1 MYFFCG
7 NWSAV
12 DMRRIEGDSGGT
24 AFMQQLEKAIDSDG
38 AMIKGAG
45 DYEVYWYFDTE
56 SEGRPLLFV
65 HSVNAAPSAIELKPL
80 FQHFRAFR
88 PVFAPDLPGFG
99 RSTRGV
105 GTMTSSDFAKQI
117 ASLIQEMTSSEPP
130 DVIALSLGCEFVARA
145 VVECGAAVRSLTFIS
160 PTGFSRR
167 QPPAPQAQRRLKR
180 LFDFAGF
187 GRGAFKLLRLERSI
201 RYFYGMNFAGF
212 VPNELVTYALK
223 TTRQPGAHEMPLQ
236 FLSMGL
242 FTANAGESLYS
253 KLDVPVLVL
262 FDKDP
267 NVSFELFEEFE
278 ANPAWQ
284 FKRIAPSLGMPQWEH
299 PEETAGAVEAFFE
312 AL

>member
-1 MYFFCG
+1 M
-7 NWSAV
+7 
-12 DMRRIEGDSGGT
+12 DTRRIEGDGGGM
-24 AFMQQLEKAIDSDG
+24 ALMQQLDKAIDSDG
-38 AMIKGAG
+38 AMIKGVG

-80 FQHFRAFR
+80 FQHFRASR

-117 ASLIQEMTSSEPP
+117 ASLIQEMTPSEPP

-145 VVECGAAVRSLTFIS
+145 VVECGAAVRSLTFVS

-201 RYFYGMNFAGF
+201 RYFYGMNFSGF
-212 VPNELVTYALK
+212 VPSELVTYALK

-236 FLSMGL
+236 FLSMSL
-242 FTANAGESLYS
+242 FTTNAAESLYS

-262 FDKDP
+262 FDQDP
-267 NVSFELFEEFE
+267 NVSFELFDQFE

-284 FKRIAPSLGMPQWEH
+284 FKRIAPSLGMPQWEY
-299 PEETAGAVEAFFE
+299 PEETAGAIEAFFG

>member
-1 MYFFCG
+1 
-7 NWSAV
+7 
-12 DMRRIEGDSGGT
+12 MRRIEGDSGEK
-24 AFMQQLEKAIDSDG
+24 AFMQQLDKAIDSDG
-38 AMIKGAG
+38 ALIEDSG

-80 FQHFRAFR
+80 FQHFRASR

-99 RSTRGV
+99 RSTRRV
-105 GTMTSSDFAKQI
+105 GTMTPSDFAKQI
-117 ASLIQEMTSSEPP
+117 ACIIDETTPSEPP

-145 VVECGAAVRSLTFIS
+145 VVEFGAAVRSLTFIS
-160 PTGFSRR
+160 PTGFSSR
-167 QPPAPQAQRRLKR
+167 QPPTPKAQRRLKR

-187 GRGAFKLLRLERSI
+187 GRSAFKLLRLERSI
-201 RYFYGMNFAGF
+201 RYFYGMNFSGF

-223 TTRQPGAHEMPLQ
+223 TTRQPGAHDMPLQ

-242 FTANAGESLYS
+242 FTANAAESLYS

-284 FKRIAPSLGMPQWEH
+284 FERIAPSLGMPQWEH
-299 PEETAGAVEAFFE
+299 PERTVGAIETFFGA
-312 AL
+312 L

>member
-1 MYFFCG
+1 
-7 NWSAV
+7 
-12 DMRRIEGDSGGT
+12 MRRIEGDSGEK
-24 AFMQQLEKAIDSDG
+24 AFMKQLDKAIESDG
-38 AMIKGAG
+38 ALIEGSG

-80 FQHFRAFR
+80 FQHFRASR

-99 RSTRGV
+99 RSTRRV
-105 GTMTSSDFAKQI
+105 GTMTPSDFAKQI
-117 ASLIQEMTSSEPP
+117 ASIIDEMTQSEPP

-145 VVECGAAVRSLTFIS
+145 VVELGATVRSLTFIS

-201 RYFYGMNFAGF
+201 RYFYGMNFSGF

-223 TTRQPGAHEMPLQ
+223 TTRQSGAHEMPLQ

-242 FTANAGESLYS
+242 FTAKAAESLYS

-299 PEETAGAVEAFFE
+299 PERTAGAIEAFFGT
-312 AL
+312 L

>member
-1 MYFFCG
+1 M
-7 NWSAV
+7 
-12 DMRRIEGDSGGT
+12 SGITRFTGT
-24 AFMQQLEKAIDSDG
+24 
-38 AMIKGAG
+38 
-45 DYEVYWYFDTE
+45 FDTE

-80 FQHFRAFR
+80 FQHFRASR

-99 RSTRGV
+99 RSTRRV
-105 GTMTSSDFAKQI
+105 GTMTASEFAKNI
-117 ASLIQEMTSSEPP
+117 ASIIDEITPTEPP

-145 VVECGAAVRSLTFIS
+145 VVECGATVRSLTFIS

-167 QPPAPQAQRRLKR
+167 QPPPPQAQKRLKR

-201 RYFYGMNFAGF
+201 RYFYGMNFSGF

-223 TTRQPGAHEMPLQ
+223 TTRQPSAHDMPLQ

-242 FTANAGESLYS
+242 FTANAAESLYS

-299 PEETAGAVEAFFE
+299 PEETAGAIEAFFG

>member
-7 NWSAV
+7 NWSALA
-12 DMRRIEGDSGGT
+12 MRRIEGDSGET
-24 AFMQQLEKAIDSDG
+24 AFMQQLEKAIDSNG
-38 AMIKGAG
+38 ALIKGVG

-80 FQHFRAFR
+80 FQHFRASR

-99 RSTRGV
+99 QSTRRV
-105 GTMTSSDFAKQI
+105 GTITASEFAKNI
-117 ASLIQEMTSSEPP
+117 ASIINEIAPSEPP
-130 DVIALSLGCEFVARA
+130 DVIALSLGCEFAARA

-201 RYFYGMNFAGF
+201 RYFYGMNFSGF
-212 VPNELVTYALK
+212 VPHELVTYALK
-223 TTRQPGAHEMPLQ
+223 TTRQPGAYEMPLQ

-242 FTANAGESLYS
+242 FTANAAESLYS

-267 NVSFELFEEFE
+267 NVSFELFEEFDT
-278 ANPAWQ
+278 NPAWQ

-299 PEETAGAVEAFFE
+299 PEETAGAIEAFFG

>member
-1 MYFFCG
+1 
-7 NWSAV
+7 
-12 DMRRIEGDSGGT
+12 MRRIEGDSGEK
-24 AFMQQLEKAIDSDG
+24 AFMKQLDKAIESDG
-38 AMIKGAG
+38 ALIEGSG

-80 FQHFRAFR
+80 FQHFRASR

-99 RSTRGV
+99 RSTRRV
-105 GTMTSSDFAKQI
+105 GTMTPSDFAKQI
-117 ASLIQEMTSSEPP
+117 ASIVDEMTPSEPP

-145 VVECGAAVRSLTFIS
+145 VVELGAAVRSLTFIS

-167 QPPAPQAQRRLKR
+167 QPPSPQAQRRLKR

-201 RYFYGMNFAGF
+201 RYFYGMNFSGF

-223 TTRQPGAHEMPLQ
+223 TTRQSGAHEMPLQ

-242 FTANAGESLYS
+242 FTAKAAESLYS

-299 PEETAGAVEAFFE
+299 PERTAGAIEAFFGT
-312 AL
+312 L

>member
-1 MYFFCG
+1 
-7 NWSAV
+7 
-12 DMRRIEGDSGGT
+12 MRRIEGDSGEK
-24 AFMQQLEKAIDSDG
+24 AFMKQLDKAIESDG
-38 AMIKGAG
+38 ALIEGSG

-80 FQHFRAFR
+80 FQHFRASR

-99 RSTRGV
+99 RSTRRV
-105 GTMTSSDFAKQI
+105 GTMTPSDFAKQI
-117 ASLIQEMTSSEPP
+117 ASIVDEMTPSEPP

-145 VVECGAAVRSLTFIS
+145 VVELGAAVRSLTFIS

-201 RYFYGMNFAGF
+201 RYFYGMNFSGF

-223 TTRQPGAHEMPLQ
+223 TTRQSGAHEMPLQ

-242 FTANAGESLYS
+242 FTAKAAESRYS

-299 PEETAGAVEAFFE
+299 PERTAGAIEAFFGT
-312 AL
+312 L

>member
-1 MYFFCG
+1 
-7 NWSAV
+7 
-12 DMRRIEGDSGGT
+12 MRRIESNGGGT
-24 AFMQQLEKAIDSDG
+24 TFMQQLDKAIDSDG
-38 AMIKGAG
+38 ALIKGVG
-45 DYEVYWYFDTE
+45 DYEVYWYFHTA

-80 FQHFRAFR
+80 FQHFRALR

-99 RSTRGV
+99 RSTRRV
-105 GTMTSSDFAKQI
+105 GAMTASDFAKNI
-117 ASLIQEMTSSEPP
+117 ASIVDEMTPSEPP
-130 DVIALSLGCEFVARA
+130 DVIALSLGCEFVTRA
-145 VVECGAAVRSLTFIS
+145 VVECGATVRSLTFIS

-167 QPPAPQAQRRLKR
+167 QPPGPRAQKRLKR

-201 RYFYGMNFAGF
+201 RYFYGMNFSGF
-212 VPNELVTYALK
+212 VPNELVAYALK

-242 FTANAGESLYS
+242 FTVNAAESLYS
-253 KLDVPVLVL
+253 ELDVPVLVL

-267 NVSFELFEEFE
+267 NVSFELFQQFE
-278 ANPAWQ
+278 SKPGWQ
-284 FKRIAPSLGMPQWEH
+284 FKRIAPSRGMPQWEQ
-299 PEETAGAVEAFFE
+299 PEETVGAIEAFFG

>member
-1 MYFFCG
+1 
-7 NWSAV
+7 
-12 DMRRIEGDSGGT
+12 
-24 AFMQQLEKAIDSDG
+24 MQQLDRAIDSDG
-38 AMIKGAG
+38 ALIEGVG
-45 DYEVYWYFDTE
+45 DYKVYWYFDTE

-65 HSVNAAPSAIELKPL
+65 HSINAAPSAIELKPL
-80 FQHFRAFR
+80 FQHFRASR

-99 RSTRGV
+99 RSTRSV
-105 GTMTSSDFAKQI
+105 GIMTASDFAENI
-117 ASLIQEMTSSEPP
+117 ASIIDEITSSGPP
-130 DVIALSLGCEFVARA
+130 DVIALSLGCEFVTRA
-145 VVECGAAVRSLTFIS
+145 VVECGAEVRSLTFIS

-167 QPPAPQAQRRLKR
+167 QPPAPRAQKRLKR

-187 GRGAFKLLRLERSI
+187 GRGAFMVLRLERSI
-201 RYFYGMNFAGF
+201 RYFYRMNFSGS

-223 TTRQPGAHEMPLQ
+223 TTRRPGAHELPLQ

-242 FTANAGESLYS
+242 FTANAAESLYS

-262 FDKDP
+262 FDEDP
-267 NVSFELFEEFE
+267 NVSFELFEQFE

-299 PEETAGAVEAFFE
+299 TEETAGAIEAFFG